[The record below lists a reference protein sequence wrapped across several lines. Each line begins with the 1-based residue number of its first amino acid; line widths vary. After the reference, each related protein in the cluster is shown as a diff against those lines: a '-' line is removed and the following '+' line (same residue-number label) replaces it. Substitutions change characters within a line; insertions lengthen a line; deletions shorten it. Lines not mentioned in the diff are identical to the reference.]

1 MVDPPIPLPARGD
14 RRKTNLVVGERNVS
28 LSLSLSLVTTSRGV
42 VNRLNAVVSPATK
55 RLTRYPRERWEMMRA
70 SLNAAGQSVTR
81 RGSRCVFKR
90 RLFGS

>member
-1 MVDPPIPLPARGD
+1 MVDPLIPLPARGD
-14 RRKTNLVVGERNVS
+14 RRKTNLVVGERNVT
-28 LSLSLSLVTTSRGV
+28 LSLSLVTASRGV